1 MQCSYETS
9 THWKTV
15 GSSKAIRFQV
25 NGLPFIQTFRIIANA
40 VLEASVAPM
49 CGSKA
54 EAEATG
60 LFQWRLLIF
69 GHFHVSSQSLS
80 F

>member
-40 VLEASVAPM
+40 VLEASVVQKQKQRRQDFFN
-49 CGSKA
+49 G
-54 EAEATG
+54 
-60 LFQWRLLIF
+60 
-69 GHFHVSSQSLS
+69 VS
-80 F
+80 

>member
-1 MQCSYETS
+1 M
-9 THWKTV
+9 

-25 NGLPFIQTFRIIANA
+25 NGLPFIQTFRIIVNA
-40 VLEASVAPM
+40 VLEASVAPT
-49 CGSKA
+49 CVSKA

-69 GHFHVSSQSLS
+69 GHFHVRFYYANTVLFIVQYY
-80 F
+80 FI